1 MNDMLDNEREWRQFL
16 IKEQGEIK
24 KEIKELKHDL
34 NIFKFK
40 VLGFI
45 SALVA
50 AVEAWKNLT

>member
-40 VLGFI
+40 ALGFI